1 MSNTNLPVYPAFTV
15 KRGQDLAITI
25 QFVDGAGQPRD
36 LTEYTAT
43 AELRRSDTLA
53 LIESLAVAI
62 PTPAN
67 GQVVVSW
74 TSAQSNDW
82 PITSNAL
89 RALFDV
95 RLNFAGQIEHTET
108 GELII
113 EREITNG

>member
-1 MSNTNLPVYPAFTV
+1 MSTYFPVYPKFLV
-15 KRGQDLAITI
+15 KRGQDQAITI
-25 QFVDGAGQPRD
+25 QLVDGAGQPRN
-36 LTEYTAT
+36 LTGVTAM
-43 AELRRSDTLA
+43 AELRRSDTFA
-53 LIESLAVAI
+53 LIETLAVAI
-62 PTPAN
+62 PSPAN

-95 RLNFAGQIEHTET
+95 RLNFSGQIEHTET

-113 EREITNG
+113 EREITNV